1 MQLLK
6 LISELSTLDLL
17 SVVLFLFKGGYEM
30 KFSVYNTLTGVKE
43 EVIPIEEGR
52 IKLYTCGPTV
62 YDYAHIGNLRTYIF
76 EDVLKK
82 SMEYIGLEVNHVMN
96 ITDVGHLES
105 DSDTGEDK
113 MALGSIREKK
123 TVWEIAKF
131 YEEAFL
137 KDCQLLNITAPT
149 IICRAT
155 EHIKDMI
162 SFIQILEKKGFTY
175 IANGNVYFSI
185 ERYPDYTKLANLSLE
200 ELEAGSRVDVDPFK
214 KNPLDFVLWFT
225 NSKFSNQIMQWESP
239 WGTGFPGWHIECS
252 AMSMKYLGDRIDIH
266 CGGVDHI
273 PVHHTNEIAQSE
285 SAVGHKWVNYWMH
298 GEFLV
303 LDNGKMSKSSGDFL
317 TLSRLVEEGYS
328 PLDYRHFCLQS
339 RYRKQLV
346 FSFESLTESQKAFKK
361 LKSRIKNIVEGK
373 TNEEVIDKS
382 KIKEYQDKFAAQ
394 IGNDLNIANAFTVLS
409 EVIKDNILNNTEKFY
424 LIEDFD
430 KVFSLNL
437 TVDEEIIN
445 SDNFDEEYIQMLIL
459 ERNKARNEK
468 NWARADEI
476 RNILLE
482 SNIELVDS
490 RDGTTWK
497 II

>member
-1 MQLLK
+1 
-6 LISELSTLDLL
+6 
-17 SVVLFLFKGGYEM
+17 M
-30 KFSVYNTLTGVKE
+30 KFLVYNTLTGEKE
-43 EVIPIEEGR
+43 EVIPIEEGKIR
-52 IKLYTCGPTV
+52 LYTCGPTV

-82 SMEYIGLEVNHVMN
+82 SMEYLGLEVKHVMN

-113 MALGSIREKK
+113 MALGAIREKK

-131 YEEAFL
+131 YEDAFL
-137 KDCQLLNITAPT
+137 NDCQLLNITAPT

-155 EHIKDMI
+155 EHIEDMI
-162 SFIQILEKKGFTY
+162 NFIQVLEDKGFTY

-185 ERYPDYTKLANLSLE
+185 EKYPNYAKFANLNLE

-273 PVHHTNEIAQSE
+273 SVHHTNEIAQSE
-285 SAVGHKWVNYWMH
+285 SARGHKWVNYWMH

-317 TLSRLVEEGYS
+317 TLSRLIEEGYS

-361 LKSRIKNIVEGK
+361 LRSRIKNIVEGK
-373 TNEEVIDKS
+373 TNEEVVDKS
-382 KIKEYQDKFAAQ
+382 KIKEYQDKFATQ
-394 IGNDLNIANAFTVLS
+394 IGNDLNIANAFTVLA
-409 EVIKDNILNNTEKFY
+409 EVIKDNILNNTEKVY

-437 TVDEEIIN
+437 TIDEEITN
-445 SDNFDEEYIQMLIL
+445 SDNVDEEYIQMLIL

-468 NWARADEI
+468 NWVRADEI

-490 RDGTTWK
+490 RDGTIWK
-497 II
+497 VI

>member
-1 MQLLK
+1 
-6 LISELSTLDLL
+6 
-17 SVVLFLFKGGYEM
+17 M
-30 KFSVYNTLTGVKE
+30 KFLVYNTLTGEKE
-43 EVIPIEEGR
+43 EVIPIEEGKIR
-52 IKLYTCGPTV
+52 LYTCGPTV

-82 SMEYIGLEVNHVMN
+82 SMEYLGLEVKHVMN

-113 MALGSIREKK
+113 MALGAIREKK
-123 TVWEIAKF
+123 TVWEIARY
-131 YEEAFL
+131 YEDAFL
-137 KDCQLLNITAPT
+137 NDSQLLNITVPT

-155 EHIKDMI
+155 EHIEDMI
-162 SFIQILEKKGFTY
+162 NFIQILEDKDFTY
-175 IANGNVYFSI
+175 KANGNVYFSI
-185 ERYPDYTKLANLSLE
+185 EKYPHYAKLANLSLE

-285 SAVGHKWVNYWMH
+285 SAKGHKWVNYWMH

-317 TLSRLVEEGYS
+317 TLSRLIEEGYS

-373 TNEEVIDKS
+373 ANEDVIDKS
-382 KIKEYQDKFAAQ
+382 KIKEYQDKFASQ
-394 IGNDLNIANAFTVLS
+394 IGNDLNIANAFTVLA
-409 EVIKDNILNNTEKFY
+409 EVIKDSILNNTEKVY

-437 TVDEEIIN
+437 TIDEEIIN
-445 SDNFDEEYIQMLIL
+445 SDNVDEEYILMLIL

-468 NWARADEI
+468 NWVRADEI

-490 RDGTTWK
+490 RDGTTWQ